1 MKILTYSIFFAIGL
15 FIVRFLYAC
24 NSFQLSE
31 ADKNLA
37 KSMEFDEDVLKEVK
51 PYFSNPPEA
60 FHYSLG
66 KTLVDDKWIET
77 DTINVKGIAI
87 YENPPKSSENV
98 LLLKDRLRAKGYSIF
113 LMENNFGIE
122 KQGDLVGILKTTDK
136 FEILKIIETDG
147 INHDLENDSLIH
159 IIKKLDS
166 TYDLELIG
174 AGGDWCEFIIHK
186 EPSNYQKFAEE
197 IYEICPDIVDQGT
210 GSVEA
215 LAAEMKRTKR
225 LYFWWD

>member
-1 MKILTYSIFFAIGL
+1 MKILPYAIFFAIGM
-15 FIVRFLYAC
+15 FIAKFLISC
-24 NSFQLSE
+24 NSFKLSE
-31 ADKNLA
+31 EDKKLA
-37 KSMEFDEDVLKEVK
+37 KSMEVDEAILKEIK

-77 DTINVKGIAI
+77 DSINVKGIAI

-122 KQGDLVGILKTTDK
+122 KQSDLVGILKTTDK
-136 FEILKIIETDG
+136 YEILKIIETDG
-147 INHDLENDSLIH
+147 INHDLENDSLIQ
-159 IIKKLDS
+159 IIKQLDS

>member
-15 FIVRFLYAC
+15 FVVRFLYSC

-37 KSMEFDEDVLKEVK
+37 KAMEFDEDVLKEIK

-66 KTLVDDKWIET
+66 KALVDDKWIET
-77 DTINVKGIAI
+77 DTIDAKGIAI

-98 LLLKDRLRAKGYSIF
+98 LLLKDRLREKGYTIF

-122 KQGDLVGILKTTDK
+122 KRADLVGILKTTDK
-136 FEILKIIETDG
+136 YEILKIIETNG
-147 INHDLENDSLIH
+147 INHDLENDSLIQ

-166 TYDLELIG
+166 IYDLELIG

-186 EPSNYQKFAEE
+186 EPSDYKKFAEE

-210 GSVEA
+210 ETVEA
-215 LAAEMKRTKR
+215 LAEEMKRTKR